1 MRIERYD
8 IVEGEFKTDGGRVFV
23 FRGILMDF
31 ISREEDERY
40 FPVTIN
46 DLFGFY
52 YTNVWLMN
60 VKFLKDGKFLSGK
73 EVHRIKQN
81 YIGPAKL
88 KICRV
93 VLFEKSFKKKEY
105 EVLNMCL

>member
-1 MRIERYD
+1 MFNKYD
-8 IVEGEFKTDGGRVFV
+8 IVEGEFNCDWAVLV

-31 ISREEDERY
+31 ISREETQKH
-40 FPVTIN
+40 FPITIN
-46 DLFGFY
+46 DLFGFT
-52 YTNVWLMN
+52 YTDVWLMN
-60 VKFLKDGKFLSGK
+60 VKFLKDGKFVSGK
-73 EVHRIKQN
+73 EVHRIMQN
-81 YIGPAKL
+81 SIGPAKL